1 MKDPIRYRHEIPF
14 YYDKSAIELRL
25 DPYERYDPT
34 VLRQSLIHLSN
45 SLWDNYAWKAIQNY
59 IQDHWPRQIPNDILE
74 IGCGVGRLI
83 GDIALQHPDANCW
96 GIDYS
101 YQMLK
106 RAKEAWVDGKTIS
119 LDGSK
124 YGFENNI
131 PIGGRS
137 ISNLNFGLSQCES
150 LPFDDHS
157 QDIIFSSFLLDRLED
172 PLQGLEEMK
181 RVLRKDGAL
190 IIISPLNF
198 NKQNNWRRF
207 IPSDKLQFEIER
219 MGFEVVNWTENLIIE
234 EPLDRRGNSIH
245 WNCVGMVL
253 T

>member
-25 DPYERYDPT
+25 DPYERYDPM

-172 PLQGLEEMK
+172 PLQGLKEMK
-181 RVLRKDGAL
+181 RVLRLDGIV
-190 IIISPLNF
+190 IIITPLNF
-198 NKQNNWRRF
+198 QISNNWQKF
-207 IPSDKLQFEIER
+207 FPLKKLEKEIQDV
-219 MGFEVVNWTENLIIE
+219 GFNILDFQKDMIVY
-234 EPLDRRGNSIH
+234 EPLDAMENSIH
-245 WNCVGMVL
+245 WRCVCMIL
-253 T
+253 E